1 VPVSTTVHPLRV
13 GMPFACAVG
22 FCKSQPGDIGMDGIK
37 AKIQGDGI
45 DSSVEFSVEEVM
57 SQHRGKPWREMSD
70 EERTAELKDYAV
82 ALYTR
87 QGGAGTAEDLTV
99 TFDEGT
105 FSRDRSFPQ
114 AEGRRPSP

>member
-1 VPVSTTVHPLRV
+1 
-13 GMPFACAVG
+13 
-22 FCKSQPGDIGMDGIK
+22 MDGIK
-37 AKIQGDGI
+37 AKIRGDGI

-57 SQHRGKPWREMSD
+57 AQHRGKPWREMSD
-70 EERTAELKDYAV
+70 EEHEAELKDYAV

-105 FSRDRSFPQ
+105 FSRDRSLPPR
-114 AEGRRPSP
+114 ASGRPTP